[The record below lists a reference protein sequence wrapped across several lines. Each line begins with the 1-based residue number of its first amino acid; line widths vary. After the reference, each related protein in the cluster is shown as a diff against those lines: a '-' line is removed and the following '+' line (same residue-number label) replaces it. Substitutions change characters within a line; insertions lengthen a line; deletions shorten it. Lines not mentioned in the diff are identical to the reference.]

1 LIEVILSNLND
12 ITICVVDCKNYHNA
26 AKSIIHSFSH
36 CGINFN
42 SAIYFSDIKH
52 YKLKEYDIDY
62 VKISKISSARE
73 YDNFMIKE
81 FPKYIKTKFALIV
94 QHDSL
99 IYNPEKW
106 TDDFLKYDYIGAPW
120 PHSPNGTNH
129 VGNGGF
135 SLRSKT
141 FMDKASEIIG
151 DSYCDHAED
160 VFLCCTIYKQMLNLG
175 FKYADIDT
183 ACKFSVEQHW
193 SRTNNESFGFHLAA
207 CNAVTTHFDFR
218 NTVYK
223 NLEEYWKN

>member
-1 LIEVILSNLND
+1 MSNLND

-42 SAIYFSDIKH
+42 KAIYFSDIKH

-62 VKISKISSARE
+62 VNINKISSARE

-135 SLRSKT
+135 SLRSKA

-160 VFLCCTIYKQMLNLG
+160 VFLCCTIYRQMLNLG

-193 SRTNNESFGFHLAA
+193 SRTNNEPFGFHLAA